1 MCFSSVTAASARGVA
16 RGADRPP
23 IYRKLSPGAGPRLT
37 RVSDEAV
44 DQAEQYPGQSL
55 GLPETGRGAL
65 ASWRSRIAALI
76 IDWAASMAL
85 AVILFGTG
93 VLREP
98 GWRSWM
104 ILTVFFVQSAVLT
117 ALAGGSFGHILA
129 RIGVARLDGRPIGVW
144 RAIARQAMI
153 CLVLP
158 TVVIGAERRAL
169 NDLVLGTVV
178 INRR

>member
-1 MCFSSVTAASARGVA
+1 MTASA
-16 RGADRPP
+16 AD
-23 IYRKLSPGAGPRLT
+23 A
-37 RVSDEAV
+37 D
-44 DQAEQYPGQSL
+44 DQYPGESL
-55 GLPETGRGAL
+55 GLPESGRGAL
-65 ASWRSRIAALI
+65 ASWWARIAALI

-85 AVILFGTG
+85 AVFLFGVG

-104 ILTVFFVQSAVLT
+104 IMAVFFVQSAVLT
-117 ALAGGSFGHILA
+117 GLAGGSFGQILA
-129 RIGVARLDGRPIGVW
+129 RIGVARLDGRPIGIL
-144 RAIARQAMI
+144 RAVARQAMI
-153 CLVLP
+153 CLVIP